1 MGVGRTD
8 RRPPATAS
16 ALARLAPDCR
26 LGTLVQLSGDDDRV
40 WFCPLAH
47 RCRCSLVG
55 QRHIFIRTIYMHIHS
70 LAYTRVLVGARAPS
84 QSTYV
89 CIRCIFLAAAHPVTS
104 SVATVGSISSRHEL
118 ISTGTRP
125 PRDKCSIHRPSTQH
139 SFPLWLLRAAAA
151 VPPLTCHSRSM
162 ARVPSTRQP
171 TTRTPGAP
179 RNRQRLVTARAPC
192 DNGCE
197 SDGVGTPHG
206 AAEASE

>member
-125 PRDKCSIHRPSTQH
+125 PRDKSSIHRPSTQH
-139 SFPLWLLRAAAA
+139 SFPLWLLRELLLLRFPRSLATLDLWH
-151 VPPLTCHSRSM
+151 VFPRLDSPPP
-162 ARVPSTRQP
+162 ARL
-171 TTRTPGAP
+171 AP
-179 RNRQRLVTARAPC
+179 HAT
-192 DNGCE
+192 DNG
-197 SDGVGTPHG
+197 SSQRVLHAITD
-206 AAEASE
+206 ASRTA